1 MTSAIRSTLH
11 IALPWMG
18 AGSLWLGATVTL
30 SAQVITGTV
39 RQDDTKR
46 PLAGVEVLME
56 KPKRQT
62 VTDAE
67 GRFVFDGVPKGDRV
81 LLFRSVGFRP
91 IRYGLRVGE
100 ADTVRADALL
110 VGFAVVLDP
119 IKVNAPASN
128 TRLMGIDDRVR
139 LGVGVF
145 VDSAELR
152 RSEAVRLGDLIGR
165 QPGLQVD
172 RTRTG
177 SFAMG
182 VGQVGPFGEKC
193 PMSIIVDGAVI
204 YRSTGVQ
211 IHTKQTAPVPLA
223 PPPDLNAFLGVADL
237 QAIEIYRRAS
247 EVPVEFGGRNTACG
261 VIVFWTRRA
270 R

>member
-1 MTSAIRSTLH
+1 MRSL
-11 IALPWMG
+11 L
-18 AGSLWLGATVTL
+18 LLCL
-30 SAQVITGTV
+30 SQPLLAQAVITGTV
-39 RQDDTKR
+39 RQDDSRK
-46 PLAGVEVLME
+46 PVAGVEVLIE

-67 GRFVFDGVPKGDRV
+67 GRFVFEGVPKGDRV

-91 IRYGLRVGE
+91 IRYGVRVGE
-100 ADTVRADALL
+100 ADTIRADALL
-110 VGFAVVLDP
+110 MSFAVTLDP
-119 IKVNAPASN
+119 IKVSAPAS
-128 TRLMGIDDRVR
+128 TGRLMGIDERVR

-145 VDSAELR
+145 VDSAALR

-177 SFAMG
+177 AFAMG

-193 PMSIIVDGAVI
+193 PMSIMVDGAMI

-211 IHTKQTAPVPLA
+211 IHTKQIAPEPLA

-261 VIVFWTRRA
+261 VIVLWTRRA